1 MVFISMKTDLYQIAI
16 TLVSQYGD
24 EAQTIAMLRAAEY
37 AANLDTEQWLHW
49 EEIIKVLE
57 TIDTN
62 KTLDG

>member
-16 TLVSQYGD
+16 TLVSQYGE
-24 EAQTIAMLRAAEY
+24 EAQTIAMLRAAEH

-49 EEIIKVLE
+49 EQIIKVIE

-62 KTLDG
+62 KSLDG